1 MGGNSIVLN
10 LRQRKLL
17 NFLVNSK
24 TTITIKQLSK
34 KFDISQ
40 RTIRYDLENIKEYLK
55 KYSNVELVKKPKVG
69 VWLKCESPNVR
80 QIVAKDINL
89 LDGQLHILDPRE
101 RHQLMIT
108 ELLTKEKPVIV
119 KELGRLAGV
128 SETTA
133 LKDLD
138 SVEQW
143 LNKRNLSLI
152 RKRNYGIEIEGD
164 EKEIR
169 RGICDVLKE
178 NADFKQLFGFL
189 QQVKDTKMLA
199 NSNRYFRDLI
209 GDVQLIE
216 IENVVKKAE
225 ELMGFSF
232 ADGAFTG
239 LIIHIA
245 ISVKRI
251 KEGNDI
257 QISKIKLDE
266 IQKKD
271 EFKLGVKLAR
281 MIEKKFDVMVPIEE
295 IGYLTLHLMGAKIRQ
310 EATVEERKV
319 IHNTEI
325 DNMALEIAMVAE
337 SILNIP
343 LTKDKQFMKGLI
355 LHLKPTLSR
364 IEFGLTV
371 SNPLL
376 WDIKNKYYKYF
387 EVTQLAVK
395 PLEKKLKRIV
405 TEDEIGFIALHIG
418 AAAERYKPIKRV
430 NPRVVLVCS
439 SGIGTTNIL
448 AVRLKQEFPSV
459 NILGISSAL
468 DAENY
473 AMNKKADIVIT
484 TIPINVKSVPVY
496 LVNPLLNEE
505 DIKKLKGKLSVND
518 YYIDISNE
526 RIRNIQETVKSI
538 FEIIQ
543 NYALIIDGYTLR
555 NQLSDFMSSLNI
567 EKKLGLGDKKNFIGL
582 RELLNENTIKTGL
595 KANDWEDAVRHSGNI
610 LLENNAVEGRYIEQ
624 MINII
629 KEHGPYIVISK
640 GIALLHAKPSD
651 GVKKLMI
658 SLGVFKEGVRFG
670 NKKLDPVHLVFAFAS
685 VDNESHL
692 KAMRELMK
700 LIIDRDTV
708 EQIKSSNS
716 VNRVIEI
723 IDKKLRGE

>member
-1 MGGNSIVLN
+1 M
-10 LRQRKLL
+10 
-17 NFLVNSK
+17 NFLVNLK
-24 TTITIKQLSK
+24 TTITIKQLSE

-40 RTIRYDLENIKEYLK
+40 RTIRYDLESIKEYLK

-69 VWLKCESPNVR
+69 VWLKCESTNIR
-80 QIVAKDINL
+80 QVVAQDINL

-108 ELLTKEKPVIV
+108 ELLTKEKPVTV
-119 KELGRLAGV
+119 KELGSLTGV

-143 LNKRNLSLI
+143 LNKRNLLLT
-152 RKRNYGIEIEGD
+152 RKRNYGIEITGNE
-164 EKEIR
+164 EEIR
-169 RGICDVLKE
+169 KGICDVLKE
-178 NADFKQLFGFL
+178 NANFKQLFGFL
-189 QQVKDTKMLA
+189 KQVKDTKLLVS
-199 NSNRYFRDLI
+199 SNRYFRDLI
-209 GDVQLIE
+209 GDVQLLE

-251 KEGNDI
+251 KEGKDI

-266 IQKKD
+266 IRKKD
-271 EFKLGVKLAR
+271 EFKLGVKLAQ
-281 MIEKKFDVMVPIEE
+281 MIERKFDVRVPIEE

-310 EATVEERKV
+310 EVTVEERKV

-325 DNMALEIAMVAE
+325 ENIALEIAAVAE
-337 SILNIP
+337 GILSIP
-343 LTKDKQFMKGLI
+343 LTKDKQFIKGLI

-364 IEFGLTV
+364 IEFGLAF

-376 WDIKNKYYKYF
+376 QDIKNKYYKYF
-387 EVTQLAVK
+387 EVAQLAVK
-395 PLEKKLKRIV
+395 PLENKLMRII

-418 AAAERYKPIKRV
+418 AASERHKPVKRV
-430 NPRVVLVCS
+430 SPKVILVCS

-448 AVRLKQEFPSV
+448 AVRLKQEFPSI

-473 AMNKKADIVIT
+473 AMNKKADIIIT
-484 TIPINVKSVPVY
+484 TIPINVKTLPVY

-505 DIKKLKGKLSVND
+505 DINKLKEKISVKD
-518 YYIDISNE
+518 YYIDISNKKNH
-526 RIRNIQETVKSI
+526 NIQETVKSI

-543 NYALIIDGYTLR
+543 NYALIIDGYSLE

-582 RELLNENTIKTGL
+582 KQLLNEKTIKTGL
-595 KANDWEDAVRHSGNI
+595 KANDWEDAVRQSGNI
-610 LLENNAVEGRYIEQ
+610 LLENNAVEVRYVDQ

-658 SLGVFKEGVRFG
+658 SLGVFKKGVRFG
-670 NKKLDPVHLVFAFAS
+670 NKKLDPVHLVFAFSS

-700 LIIDRDTV
+700 IIIDRDTV

-716 VNRVIEI
+716 VKRVIEI
-723 IDKKLRGE
+723 IDKKLGGE